1 MTVHG
6 VTAGCK
12 VAPQWLRAGPG
23 QRRGAGACSGVLRFA
38 QRARVPATAS
48 AVPQLLVPSTRIYL
62 SSEGTDQIQKW
73 IWVTIKLVTCKYR
86 QYKSRIQ
93 NIIVFASQALSLGLE
108 VGNRMQNF
116 HSRTTLYHLIFVI
129 VLWDSGKPKQI

>member
-23 QRRGAGACSGVLRFA
+23 RRRGAGACSGVLRFA

-48 AVPQLLVPSTRIYL
+48 AVPQLVPTECL
-62 SSEGTDQIQKW
+62 SELEDGARIQKW
-73 IWVTIKLVTCKYR
+73 IWVTIKLVAYKYR

-93 NIIVFASQALSLGLE
+93 NMIVFASPALSLGME
-108 VGNRMQNF
+108 VRNRMQFF
-116 HSRTTLYHLIFVI
+116 HSRTTLYRLIFVI
-129 VLWDSGKPKQI
+129 VPWDSGKPKQI